1 MKIEG
6 PIPSCEFCEI
16 LSTAA
21 SGEQSFE
28 VGSGGFSQQVQL
40 LEKILSSFCRP
51 NKPTF
56 TQVGIVGILYAIP
69 EQRQKIKTQISSNR
83 TCVM

>member
-16 LSTAA
+16 LST
-21 SGEQSFE
+21 GEQSLKLE
-28 VGSGGFSQQVQL
+28 VEGFPSRCNYRKD
-40 LEKILSSFCRP
+40 LELVLP
-51 NKPTF
+51 PKPTF
-56 TQVGIVGILYAIP
+56 TQVGIVGICHIP
-69 EQRQKIKTQISSNR
+69 YQSNVRKLKHKLAQNR

>member
-21 SGEQSFE
+21 SGGAIIE

-40 LEKILSSFCRP
+40 EKILSSFCRP
-51 NKPTF
+51 NQLSLK
-56 TQVGIVGILYAIP
+56 L
-69 EQRQKIKTQISSNR
+69 EL
-83 TCVM
+83 